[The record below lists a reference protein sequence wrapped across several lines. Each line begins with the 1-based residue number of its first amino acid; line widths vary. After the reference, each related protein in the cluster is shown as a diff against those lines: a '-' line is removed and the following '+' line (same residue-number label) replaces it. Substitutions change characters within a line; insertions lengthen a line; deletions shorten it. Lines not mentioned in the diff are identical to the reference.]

1 MVTATATFAFDKK
14 SARSFDA
21 DGRMRVRDCVISVA
35 EINPYYGKEIPGRDK
50 LALDANKVYDLYRD
64 PTELERSANSFN
76 GLPLMIR
83 HVAQTADNPRKEYIG
98 GSVGNARF
106 ADGKL
111 LADLLVWDKQA
122 IDYIESGELA
132 DLSSSY
138 RYTAD
143 MTPVEV
149 NGRKAHGSMRNIEGN
164 HVALVEDGRATGA
177 HVADSALSSQPGATN
192 VDPND
197 NPNTPAAPAT
207 GNADVGQALLLLTQK
222 LETIENRLTA
232 VEGGKV
238 PTPQEEAKTGIPAST
253 NTASDEQ
260 SEKDREDE
268 SKGERRS
275 EKDRKDE
282 REGEERAMDAKS
294 VQAVVDAAVQAE
306 RKRAEAVTAA
316 KQACRGDLGD
326 MIAMDDAGEIY
337 RAALKQ
343 RGVDV
348 SAIPA
353 GAEQATYQAIQSV
366 SRPQASYAHDSNSGA
381 AKPAFNTSR
390 IRNLGRA

>member
-50 LALDANKVYDLYRD
+50 LALDANTVYDLYRD
-64 PTELERSANSFN
+64 PVEMERAAPTFN

-83 HVAQTADNPRKEYIG
+83 HVAQTADNPRKDYIG
-98 GSVGNARF
+98 GSVGNTRF
-106 ADGKL
+106 KDGKWI
-111 LADLLVWDKQA
+111 ADLMVWDKQA
-122 IDYIESGELA
+122 IDYIQSEELA
-132 DLSSSY
+132 DLSCSY

-197 NPNTPAAPAT
+197 NPNTPAA

-238 PTPQEEAKTGIPAST
+238 PTPQEEAKTGIPASV

-268 SKGERRS
+268 SKGEKRS

-381 AKPAFNTSR
+381 DKPAFNTSR